1 MNKYKVQ
8 KIIVCEVSV
17 WGYVEA
23 NNMHDA
29 MVIAAQASTGDRDYD
44 HEIIGDMKTLEV
56 TIQEE
61 TP

>member
-29 MVIAAQASTGDRDYD
+29 MVIGGQIGTDDPDYD
-44 HEIIGDMKTLEV
+44 HQIIGDMKTLEV
-56 TIQEE
+56 TVQEE